1 DDGELKLL
9 LFGLLALAD
18 DDRYLGEAG
27 QFGGAQTSL
36 TGDEFVFAIESAVLA
51 RALAA
56 GDGQRLQ
63 DAVHPDRLR
72 QLLEL
77 GLIELS
83 PRLEGVRYHLIELH
97 PQYRISL
104 KCHK

>member
-1 DDGELKLL
+1 LGQLLEGQGAIDGVEVFALKVLDDGELKLL

-83 PRLEGVRYHLIELH
+83 P
-97 PQYRISL
+97 
-104 KCHK
+104 